1 MASAGQKGLISVYD
15 RHGEYYA
22 EFSTQKPV
30 KAIQWDRNGDYLA
43 LIQKGMSVVSI
54 WNART
59 KKITE
64 LTSSLQDPTC
74 LKWSRISD
82 KLAVG
87 DSKGN
92 LLLYD
97 SDHGKKNELA
107 GKHGGAI
114 TCVAWSN
121 TDILALGS
129 EDNKFSLSNADGKT
143 FEGIYKLF

>member
-1 MASAGQKGLISVYD
+1 M
-15 RHGEYYA
+15 
-22 EFSTQKPV
+22 
-30 KAIQWDRNGDYLA
+30 
-43 LIQKGMSVVSI
+43 
-54 WNART
+54 
-59 KKITE
+59 
-64 LTSSLQDPTC
+64 
-74 LKWSRISD
+74 KWSRISD

-143 FEGIYKLF
+143 FEGIYIIFKIYL